1 MQEELFVRIK
11 RWKSHRIRHSKI
23 ISFDCNDQ
31 GREEMVATFKQWWLV
46 VNSAH
51 SIVWILLRSFR
62 VVSIQSTLNNS
73 TLQPVAEAVHP
84 LTTPRLR
91 AKVKN
96 EATIQGLCAANNP
109 RVKKLNGNKENY
121 FRSALNNHQSTNHES
136 DILVGAC
143 SISIY
148 FYVWKERKS
157 WRFLFYADNTGNYEE
172 WMELN
177 GMGKEII
184 NMADSSNKSHNY
196 LLDVVP
202 LK

>member
-1 MQEELFVRIK
+1 MSCLCELKDGNRIEFAIQK
-11 RWKSHRIRHSKI
+11 LYPLT
-23 ISFDCNDQ
+23 
-31 GREEMVATFKQWWLV
+31 ATTRGERKWLQLSSSGDWWC
-46 VNSAH
+46 NSAH